1 MEHQIVGAALYPWI
15 RLWVL
20 SIWMSEIFCGFPG
33 RSFPVKLFMGFS
45 MAFSPLPCLPHGIQ
59 SSEA

>member
-1 MEHQIVGAALYPWI
+1 MEHQIVGAALYPQI

-20 SIWMSEIFCGFPG
+20 STQMSEVSCGFPG
-33 RSFPVKLFMGFS
+33 RSFPVKLFMGFR
-45 MAFSPLPCLPHGIQ
+45 MAFSPLPRLPRGIL

>member
-20 SIWMSEIFCGFPG
+20 STRMSEVSCGFLG
-33 RSFPVKLFMGFS
+33 KSFSVKLFMGFR
-45 MAFSPLPCLPHGIQ
+45 MAFSPLPRLPHGIL